1 VTTVYFVRH
10 AQADNSVRE
19 GRGRPLTDKG
29 WHDRALVTAFL
40 ADKRIEVVVSSPF
53 KRAVDTVADFAER
66 YGHQIETIED
76 FRERRSDSDMRRDH
90 PDFLAVV
97 KRQIADFGYTY
108 SDGESLEQVQARNI
122 GALNDVLDRYAGKT
136 IAIGTHGVAL
146 STMIGYYDD
155 AYGIDDFWAMMELT
169 PWVVRMDFDGRNC
182 VGMVKADLF
191 AHEGGAVAE
200 ACKVRT
206 AGLGALK
213 GYRFVVVFA
222 RYQGRWLYCRAKK
235 RDSFETAGGHI
246 ECGETPLDAA
256 RRELYEETGAVE
268 FDIRPIFDYSVHR
281 PTEYSN
287 GQVFL
292 ADVRELGDMPGY
304 EMAETRLFD
313 GVPDVMRFPQ
323 ILPVLFEKVKEL
335 T

>member
-1 VTTVYFVRH
+1 MTTVYFVRH

-19 GRGRPLTDKG
+19 GRARPLTEKG
-29 WHDRALVTAFL
+29 WRDRALVTAFL

-76 FRERRSDSDMRRDH
+76 FKERRSDSDMRRDH
-90 PDFLAVV
+90 PDFLVVV
-97 KRQIADFGYTY
+97 KRQIADFDYTY
-108 SDGESLEQVQARNI
+108 SDGESLGQVQARNI

-155 AYGIDDFWAMMELT
+155 TYGIDNFWAMMELT

-182 VGMVKADLF
+182 AGMSKFDLF
-191 AHEGGAVAE
+191 APVVAAYDQGRVE
-200 ACKVRT
+200 T
-206 AGLGALK
+206 ADFWSMK

-222 RYQGRWLYCRAKK
+222 RYRGQWLYCRAKK
-235 RDSFETAGGHI
+235 REVFETAGGHI
-246 ECGETPLDAA
+246 EHGETPLEAA
-256 RRELYEETGAVE
+256 NRELYEETGAVRYA
-268 FDIRPIFDYSVHR
+268 IRPAFDYAVYL
-281 PTEYSN
+281 PTGYSN

-292 ADVRELGDMPGY
+292 AEIDELGDMPGY
-304 EMAETRLFD
+304 EMAETRLFET
-313 GVPDVMRFPQ
+313 VPDAMRFPQ
-323 ILPVLFEKVKEL
+323 ILPVLFERVKEL
-335 T
+335 I